1 MSNHVLP
8 DLPIGRKVTREPYA
22 NVIINESASGQEA
35 RSSWWFGPRNRLT
48 LSFDVLRTAQ
58 AELDDLM
65 GFFAAHFYT
74 MDSFLIQPTDETVVV
89 NHGFGVGDGTTLSFQ
104 LQRSRVA
111 TVYDKT
117 GGPWTVKTTPTKNW
131 LLGSSDPTKWTLTSL
146 TSTTCLAP
154 DSTWTAHRLT
164 ASGSTPN
171 LTQTASGLVATTH
184 TFSVWLRSADV
195 TSVTIN
201 GTATTITT
209 RWARYHVAATPTA
222 GSIACSVGVATGHT
236 VEMWGAQ
243 LEVGT
248 TATLYVPTLTAVA
261 TRTPAYFPNYTD
273 GFEPVYEAG
282 NDVTVMVDG
291 TVISSN
297 GSLGP
302 YGVWTFDAGHAPASG
317 TVLTWSGSWYLRVRL
332 EEQGLPFDRIVDGAY
347 KTGTVKL
354 IEVKP

>member
-1 MSNHVLP
+1 
-8 DLPIGRKVTREPYA
+8 
-22 NVIINESASGQEA
+22 
-35 RSSWWFGPRNRLT
+35 
-48 LSFDVLRTAQ
+48 
-58 AELDDLM
+58 
-65 GFFAAHFYT
+65 
-74 MDSFLIQPTDETVVV
+74 
-89 NHGFGVGDGTTLSFQ
+89 
-104 LQRSRVA
+104 
-111 TVYDKT
+111 
-117 GGPWTVKTTPTKNW
+117 
-131 LLGSSDPTKWTLTSL
+131 
-146 TSTTCLAP
+146 
-154 DSTWTAHRLT
+154 
-164 ASGSTPN
+164 
-171 LTQTASGLVATTH
+171 
-184 TFSVWLRSADV
+184 
-195 TSVTIN
+195 
-201 GTATTITT
+201 
-209 RWARYHVAATPTA
+209 
-222 GSIACSVGVATGHT
+222 
-236 VEMWGAQ
+236 MWGAQ